1 MSLKTSVTMA
11 NVEVPGK
18 LKENHC
24 QLNLWQKIEP
34 AKDLAPPPWAY
45 ALKLFTTVILAIIGI
60 LNTCKHK
67 FVRLEQML
75 LYFYG
80 HNLQKFLIS

>member
-1 MSLKTSVTMA
+1 MSLKTSVTGA

-34 AKDLAPPPWAY
+34 AKDLAPRG
-45 ALKLFTTVILAIIGI
+45 L
-60 LNTCKHK
+60 
-67 FVRLEQML
+67 ML
-75 LYFYG
+75 
-80 HNLQKFLIS
+80 